1 MLCTVV
7 KTVGFYSKPQGLL
20 VVFVPCGESR
30 LLMRWLR
37 ICFSSLPFPSLPL
50 TSPHSSA
57 PPSFFRRA
65 RAINKLVALQML
77 VSDNLNTELPRT
89 LQCYSILACTD
100 NMADNKGH
108 PRELLHIKVLLICRR
123 YQECISAC
131 LDVLKSHKQGDVK
144 YLFSEFFATFYLAC
158 AHDEMARSMHQHSTF
173 KTIVFGRAEQHY
185 LQAIECLPII
195 EQCRTMLEEASADAS
210 TTTGE
215 SFLAHLFVPPIEF
228 QPTNAG
234 AVRRNV
240 VEKDDF
246 ELESDSDSD
255 ELPEKDLPRASMP
268 SGKLPRDFSSMSL
281 LDLQPKLS
289 KSVSQGLLR
298 PIRPGSPPK
307 AYHLPPKLPYIGKN
321 HSRKPSPFALHLAS
335 LKEVSSP
342 PTVTI
347 TPVKEKRAFN
357 LTRLA
362 EHLAA
367 MDTQIKTHITLL
379 QQATLATTI
388 AQAERASR
396 LTASSQSPVT
406 RVPHSKSFWS
416 FTPVDVKAAD
426 RQKKIEEGRAR
437 GWERPRYRSERYQE
451 LADKAEQ
458 EL

>member
-1 MLCTVV
+1 
-7 KTVGFYSKPQGLL
+7 
-20 VVFVPCGESR
+20 
-30 LLMRWLR
+30 
-37 ICFSSLPFPSLPL
+37 
-50 TSPHSSA
+50 
-57 PPSFFRRA
+57 
-65 RAINKLVALQML
+65 
-77 VSDNLNTELPRT
+77 
-89 LQCYSILACTD
+89 
-100 NMADNKGH
+100 MADNKGY
-108 PRELLHIKVLLICRR
+108 PSELLHIKALLLCRR
-123 YQECISAC
+123 YQECISAS

-144 YLFSEFFATFYLAC
+144 HLFSQFFATFYLAC
-158 AHDEMARSMHQHSTF
+158 AHDELARSMHQHSTF

-185 LQAIECLPII
+185 LQAIECLPTV
-195 EQCRTMLEEASADAS
+195 EQCRTMLEEAPAGAIAS
-210 TTTGE
+210 TGE

-240 VEKDDF
+240 VEKDDMDSKF
-246 ELESDSDSD
+246 DLESDSDSD
-255 ELPEKDLPRASMP
+255 ELPEKDLLRVSMP
-268 SGKLPRDFSSMSL
+268 SGRLPRDFSSMSL

-321 HSRKPSPFALHLAS
+321 HSSKPSPFALHLAS

-342 PTVTI
+342 PTI
-347 TPVKEKRAFN
+347 TMTHVKEKRTFN

-437 GWERPRYRSERYQE
+437 GWERKRYRSGRYQE

>member
-1 MLCTVV
+1 LKC
-7 KTVGFYSKPQGLL
+7 
-20 VVFVPCGESR
+20 
-30 LLMRWLR
+30 
-37 ICFSSLPFPSLPL
+37 
-50 TSPHSSA
+50 HH
-57 PPSFFRRA
+57 
-65 RAINKLVALQML
+65 
-77 VSDNLNTELPRT
+77 
-89 LQCYSILACTD
+89 ILARTD
-100 NMADNKGH
+100 NMADNRGY
-108 PRELLHIKVLLICRR
+108 PSELLHIKVLLLCRR
-123 YQECISAC
+123 LQECIGAC
-131 LDVLKSHKQGDVK
+131 LDVLKSHREGDVK
-144 YLFSEFFATFYLAC
+144 HLFSKFFATFYMAC
-158 AHDEMARSMHQHSTF
+158 AHDELARSMHQHSTF

-185 LQAIECLPII
+185 LQAIECLPTL
-195 EQCRTMLEEASADAS
+195 EQCRTMLEEAHADAS
-210 TTTGE
+210 ATAGE
-215 SFLAHLFVPPIEF
+215 SFLSHLFVPPIEF

-246 ELESDSDSD
+246 DSHDSDSGSD
-255 ELPEKDLPRASMP
+255 ELPEKDRLRDSIP

-307 AYHLPPKLPYIGKN
+307 AYHLPPKLPYVGKN

-342 PTVTI
+342 PTITL
-347 TPVKEKRAFN
+347 TPVKEKRTFN

-362 EHLAA
+362 QHLTA

-416 FTPVDVKAAD
+416 FTTVDVKAAD
-426 RQKKIEEGRAR
+426 RQKRIEEGRAR
-437 GWERPRYRSERYQE
+437 GWERKRYRSERYQE
-451 LADKAEQ
+451 LADKADK